1 MRRHGPK
8 HARPHRRIAYILL
21 TVIGLGLT
29 GTGAAKLSGTLLT
42 YKAARTA
49 AAAGTNSQTPSGD
62 QDTSAPATTPATGP
76 TTSTP
81 VVTIHP
87 VRIEIT
93 QIHVNAPVQELG
105 LTTTGTLAVPTQTN
119 QAGWYTG
126 SAVPGQLGP
135 SVIAGHLDTT
145 TGPAVFYDL
154 RELKSGDEITIVLS
168 SGTTVDYHV
177 TGMMSDPKLQFP
189 TAQVY
194 GPSPDGELRLITCSG
209 SLVDGSYLDNLIIFA
224 RLDNAA

>member
-1 MRRHGPK
+1 MSKHGPK

-21 TVIGLGLT
+21 TLIGLGLT
-29 GTGAAKLSGTLLT
+29 GTGAAKLGSTLLD
-42 YKAARTA
+42 YKTARTA
-49 AAAGTNSQTPSGD
+49 AAAGTNDQTPSGD
-62 QDTSAPATTPATGP
+62 QTTSASSTTPAAGP

-81 VVTIHP
+81 AVTIHP
-87 VRIEIT
+87 VRIEIA

-135 SVIAGHLDTT
+135 SVIAGHLDTSS
-145 TGPAVFYDL
+145 GPAVFYDL

-168 SGTTVDYHV
+168 SGSSVNYRV
-177 TGMMSDPKLQFP
+177 TGMATDPKLQFP